1 MFLRS
6 LCTRVGSFS
15 YPKQK
20 LLFEEEGKWIAKEK
34 KNWPIWANEMI
45 LFKSSNLVYFLD

>member
-34 KNWPIWANEMI
+34 KKIEIDQFELMKWYYLKVLI
-45 LFKSSNLVYFLD
+45 